1 MIKLLRV
8 KERKYPGIFRS
19 NASVRGLLLG
29 MILLGSTAVTMAQV
43 DSGEKVQNSREKGKT
58 WSAGDYFSGE
68 QLRRFHPTDLLKALQ
83 VMEPSLRVAGDAE
96 LYGSDPNYVPKT
108 IDIRG
113 KKSILGSDM
122 EENVL
127 PLIMVDGYEISID
140 RLADFDIHR
149 VKSVSVIKDAAAMA
163 VYGIRGGNGVI
174 VITTNE
180 TRPGTLRV
188 RYHFD
193 GGVDMADLS
202 SYDLMNAKQKLA
214 LEKEMGLYDG
224 NEELYRTRLKN
235 GNTNWLKVP
244 LQKPFRHKHRLEVE
258 GGDNSMLYQVYLLA
272 TPGNKGIMKGYKRDM
287 YAVGTRLNYSHRG
300 ISVSDELR
308 VDVIYSKD
316 SPYGIFM
323 NYMAINPYYRKYS
336 EDGVAEAELGSGTFN
351 PQPSPFYET
360 TLSGFSKNRTTRVIN
375 NLQAAWQ
382 ITEELT
388 LSGHFVFSKDFNKQD
403 QFVSPKSYR
412 FMGLPIEDSELAG
425 EYAVRRNNTTV
436 YEEKLMLNYRN
447 EFGHHRLNA
456 LLGIHS
462 YASKVYSD
470 NYTGVGLASD
480 HMNYISFAQKY
491 AFDRKPGGR
500 EFRDRLFGSYAVIS
514 YDYADRYMAD
524 AVLRVEKSSRL
535 APKKQVATSWGIN
548 GRWNIHREEM
558 FAGCELLNRLTL
570 QAGVGVVPGYQFDY
584 NQVNPVY
591 AYDIDNPYLNGI
603 KNSLGLVTL
612 SQINNYNPRLKWRSD
627 RNFYVGLQLSMWERI
642 DIQARYY
649 NTLSKDLVV
658 LKKSDVVTGFD
669 EKWVNDG
676 EIRNSGLEFSLNAGI
691 WKDEE
696 GLSLNLLVNGIM
708 NKNELVT
715 VPDYY
720 RVKYNQ
726 AYAETGRQ
734 LTEGKAVN
742 AIYAVKSDG
751 VDPATGKEIY
761 VGTNGKTGVW
771 NVDDIT
777 CQGDPTPKFAG
788 SFGLSG
794 NYGNWDFNCMFR
806 YSLGGK
812 VYNQEAAEFVD
823 MADLYANGPVQM
835 RDKWQKAGQNAKWQ
849 GFENTLTLPTSRFVE
864 TRNVLSL
871 SSLHVGY
878 RFDTALAEKMYMKSL
893 RLGVSCN
900 DLFYSSSAKMER
912 GLIYPFARG
921 FTFSLQAT
929 F

>member
-8 KERKYPGIFRS
+8 KERKYPGNSCLNTSI
-19 NASVRGLLLG
+19 RGLLLG
-29 MILLGSTAVTMAQV
+29 MMLLGGTAVTMAQV
-43 DSGEKVQNSREKGKT
+43 DSKEDARNPREKGRV
-58 WSAGDYFSGE
+58 WNMGDCFSGE

-83 VMEPSLRVAGDAE
+83 VAEPSLRVSGDAE
-96 LYGSDPNYVPKT
+96 LYGSDLNYVPKN

-113 KKSILGSDM
+113 KKSILGSDTG
-122 EENVL
+122 ENML
-127 PLIMVDGYEISID
+127 PLILVDGYEVSVD

-149 VKSVSVIKDAAAMA
+149 VKSVSVLKDAAAMA
-163 VYGIRGGNGVI
+163 IYGIRGGNGVI
-174 VITTNE
+174 VITTNDI
-180 TRPGTLRV
+180 RPGTLRV
-188 RYHFD
+188 SYRFD
-193 GGVDMADLS
+193 GGVDVADLS
-202 SYDLMNAKQKLA
+202 SYDLMSAKQKLA

-224 NEELYRTRLKN
+224 NDELYQARLKN

-244 LQKPFRHKHRLEVE
+244 LQKPFRHKHQLEVE
-258 GGDNSMLYQVYLLA
+258 GGDPSMLYRVYLLA
-272 TPGNKGIMKGYKRDM
+272 TPGNKGIMKGSKRDH
-287 YAVGTRLNYSHRG
+287 YAVGTRLNYSHEG
-300 ISVSDELR
+300 LSVSDELR

-323 NYMAINPYYRKYS
+323 NYMAINPYYSKHAA
-336 EDGVAEAELGSGTFN
+336 DGVADAVLGEGTFN
-351 PQPSPFYET
+351 PQPSPYYET
-360 TLSGFSKNRTTRVIN
+360 TLSSFSKNRATRVIN
-375 NLQAAWQ
+375 NLEASWQ
-382 ITEELT
+382 ITDELT
-388 LSGHFVFSKDFNKQD
+388 LSGHFAFSKDFNKQD
-403 QFVSPKSYR
+403 QFVSPKSYQ

-425 EYAVRRNNTTV
+425 EYAVRRNNMTV
-436 YEEKLMLNYRN
+436 YEEKLMLSYRN
-447 EFGHHRLNA
+447 EFGRHHLNA

-500 EFRDRLFGSYAVIS
+500 EFRDRLFGGYAAVS
-514 YDYADRYMAD
+514 YDYDGRYVADV
-524 AVLRVEKSSRL
+524 VLRVEKSSRL

-548 GRWNIHREEM
+548 GRWNIHQEEM
-558 FAGCELLNRLTL
+558 LSGCELLDRLVL
-570 QAGVGVVPGYQFDY
+570 SAGVGVTPSFQFDY
-584 NQVNPVY
+584 DQVNPVY

-603 KNSLGLVTL
+603 KNALGLVTL
-612 SQINNYNPRLKWRSD
+612 SQINNYNSRLKWRND
-627 RNFYVGLQLSMWERI
+627 RNFYVGVQFSMWERL
-642 DIQARYY
+642 DVRARYY

-658 LKKSDVVTGFD
+658 LKQSDVVTGFA

-696 GLSLNLLVNGIM
+696 GLSLNFLANGIM

-720 RVKYNQ
+720 RQKYNE

-751 VDPATGKEIY
+751 IDPANGREVYAGK
-761 VGTNGKTGVW
+761 NGSTSTW
-771 NVDDIT
+771 NAADMT
-777 CQGDPTPKFAG
+777 YQGDPTPKLTG

-794 NYGNWDFNCMFR
+794 NYRNWDFNCMFR
-806 YSLGGK
+806 YSFGGK

-823 MADLYANGPVQM
+823 MADLSANGPVQM
-835 RDKWQKAGQNAKWQ
+835 RDKWQKAGQETKWQ
-849 GFENTLTLPTSRFVE
+849 GFDNQLTLPTSRFVE
-864 TRNVLSL
+864 TRNILSL
-871 SSLHVGY
+871 SSLRVGY

-893 RLGVSCN
+893 RVGLSCN
-900 DLFYSSSAKMER
+900 DLFFSSSAKIER
-912 GLIYPFARG
+912 GLIYPFARS
-921 FTFSLQAT
+921 FTLSLQAT